1 MTDSNAVQAYRRA
14 IDRRGESVT
23 FQRITGQAGQGAGV
37 TVLPAGGGATVQA
50 IVMNY
55 QVQPDVMPVDP
66 EGGVTLGDRQ
76 IIVLAADLLA
86 AGFPLPLRKN
96 DKAIVQ
102 GETLNIE
109 TLDPSKRGI
118 AGAIEVHAKGSH

>member
-1 MTDSNAVQAYRRA
+1 MATDTNALEGYRRA
-14 IDRRGESVT
+14 IARRGESVT
-23 FQRITGQAGQGAGV
+23 FQRILGQAPIV
-37 TVLPAGGGATVQA
+37 TILPAPAGATVQA

-55 QVQPDVMPVDP
+55 QVQPDVMRVDP

-76 IIVLAADLLA
+76 IIVLVDDLTA
-86 AGFPLPLRKN
+86 AGFPMPLRKN

-102 GETLNIE
+102 GEVLNIE

-118 AGAIEVHAKGSH
+118 AGAIEVHAKGSR

>member
-1 MTDSNAVQAYRRA
+1 VTDPNAIQAYRRA
-14 IDRRGESVT
+14 IARRGESVT
-23 FQRITGQAGQGAGV
+23 FQRITGQAPNV
-37 TVLPAGGGATVQA
+37 TILPPPNGATVQA

-55 QVQPDVMPVDP
+55 QVQPDVMRVDP

-76 IIVLAADLLA
+76 IIVLADDLTA

-102 GETLNIE
+102 GEVLNVE

-118 AGAIEVHAKGSH
+118 AGAIEVHAKGSR